1 MRYLNLLVVL
11 VVSSCASIDSVESS
25 IYNGMSKSNFCGAT
39 LSVMV
44 NEDPCTGKTY
54 SVNSNTEVITNE
66 IQSKFYIFQ
75 NKKLVGTTY
84 TYSGALSKIKQGT
97 GKSKQNEY
105 SSANISQS
113 TKPASTFT
121 YKSPETNKKLIN
133 TYASS
138 TTNTYQCTSAKNQ
151 LNAANNQ
158 MRQAKNYFNINS
170 SSCNSSGRSCMIM
183 PKQCQNTAY
192 QCQNRSASCRSG
204 DYTCTSRESSRYNQ
218 CRSTANSQFNQCQ
231 SRARQAAE
239 NYRRNC
245 ENQKS
250 SVRGQCISR
259 LKTKQNSLISNA
271 SRMQSNAN
279 REIAQVCN

>member
-84 TYSGALSKIKQGT
+84 TYSGALSKIKQGA
-97 GKSKQNEY
+97 GKSKQSEY

-113 TKPASTFT
+113 TKPASTYT